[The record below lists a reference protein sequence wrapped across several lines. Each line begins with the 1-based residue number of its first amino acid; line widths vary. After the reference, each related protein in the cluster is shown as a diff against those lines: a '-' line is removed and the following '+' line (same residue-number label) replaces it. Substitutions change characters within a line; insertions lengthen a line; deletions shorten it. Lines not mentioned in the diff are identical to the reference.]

1 MARLARLSLGGEL
14 HLILQRGNNA
24 QPVFQ
29 DDADRTSYL
38 EKLAASA
45 PACGLAVHAYAL
57 LPNQVHLLAT
67 PASADSLSQC
77 MQTLGR
83 SYVASFNR
91 RHGRTGTLWEG
102 RFRATVV
109 EADRHFLDALVYVDT
124 AAERAGLGA
133 AWPWSST
140 AHHRGQ
146 RRDPLVSEHRAF
158 WALGNTPFDRE
169 AAYQALLARGLSA
182 AQVEQFSQAQHKGWV
197 LGSPAFLAAMAQR
210 TERPL
215 APRPRGRPRKAAPA
229 ADRLPPD
236 GEQSEN

>member
-29 DDADRTSYL
+29 DDADRASYL
-38 EKLAASA
+38 EKLAVSA
-45 PACGLAVHAYAL
+45 PACGLVVHAYAL

-67 PASADSLSQC
+67 PAAADSLSQC

-109 EADRHFLDALVYVDT
+109 EAERHFLEALVYVDT
-124 AAERAGLGA
+124 AAERAGLGSG
-133 AWPWSST
+133 WPWAST
-140 AHHRGQ
+140 AHHLGQ
-146 RRDPLVSEHRAF
+146 RHDPVVTEHRAF

-169 AAYQALLARGLSA
+169 AAYRALLARGLSA
-182 AQVEQFSQAQHKGWV
+182 AQVEQLSQAQHKGWV
-197 LGSPAFLAAMAQR
+197 LGSAPFLAAMAQR

-229 ADRLPPD
+229 HPPATADD
-236 GEQSEN
+236 ASEP

>member
-1 MARLARLSLGGEL
+1 MARLARLSIEGEL

-29 DDADRTSYL
+29 DDADRASYL

-83 SYVASFNR
+83 RYVASFNR
-91 RHGRTGTLWEG
+91 RHARTGTLWEG

-109 EADRHFLDALVYVDT
+109 EAERYFLDALVYVDT
-124 AAERAGLGA
+124 AAERAGLGQP
-133 AWPWSST
+133 WPWAST
-140 AHHRGQ
+140 LHHLGLK
-146 RRDPLVSEHRAF
+146 RDPVISEHRGF
-158 WALGNTPFDRE
+158 WSLGNTPFDRE
-169 AAYQALLARGLSA
+169 AAYRARLSRGLSSG
-182 AQVEQFSQAQHKGWV
+182 QVAELSEAQHKGWV
-197 LGSPAFLAAMAQR
+197 LGSPPFLATMAQR

-215 APRPRGRPRKAAPA
+215 APRPRGRPRKSGGDGSGNAPGT
-229 ADRLPPD
+229 P
-236 GEQSEN
+236 SET